1 MFDTVRVDQSVLEAR
16 LNQFRHH
23 RNRIKKLLMLQ
34 LIQRAKVSRIELLQ
48 SLGLSEA
55 DYETD
60 ESFSQEEFELLR
72 QLRKEQSE
80 TGRNWASSPL
90 VTTIMFNIVAASNK
104 NHRLHIRRRSYAT
117 IEKSVAAT
125 PTPPTAESQVSR
137 ASSTR
142 PKLFSF
148 SNESAMETK
157 ASPHEQAFQLE
168 LFHALRAT
176 RHLTSVKKVFLL
188 VYDFAS
194 SLCKGI
200 HPKAEK

>member
-1 MFDTVRVDQSVLEAR
+1 
-16 LNQFRHH
+16 
-23 RNRIKKLLMLQ
+23 MLQ
-34 LIQRAKVSRIELLQ
+34 SIQRAKVSRIELLQ

-117 IEKSVAAT
+117 IEKRVAAT
-125 PTPPTAESQVSR
+125 PTPPTAESQV
-137 ASSTR
+137 
-142 PKLFSF
+142 
-148 SNESAMETK
+148 
-157 ASPHEQAFQLE
+157 
-168 LFHALRAT
+168 
-176 RHLTSVKKVFLL
+176 
-188 VYDFAS
+188 
-194 SLCKGI
+194 
-200 HPKAEK
+200 